1 MTQEIIGSEPSI
13 TEIKIIF
20 EKELVN
26 LLDKLKLI
34 SKENI
39 ENILE
44 QQKIC
49 EKHVNTRPGAMALNQ
64 SKIEMF
70 NDYNNKLSI
79 NDLFDM
85 NDSLKTLLISYLEVN
100 KVTKDNPNH
109 VRLKFEKDSEKAKII
124 SNVGDGKNYQLSFVI
139 EEQQSAQEY
148 KIFKFL
154 TIFTVSFGLLIM
166 LFIKRLK
173 KLAHGAE

>member
-1 MTQEIIGSEPSI
+1 MNLYHYFTTKTLLELNKKVFGNIMTQEIIGSEPSI
-13 TEIKIIF
+13 AEIKIIF

-39 ENILE
+39 QHILE

-70 NDYNNKLSI
+70 NEYNNK
-79 NDLFDM
+79 
-85 NDSLKTLLISYLEVN
+85 YLE
-100 KVTKDNPNH
+100 
-109 VRLKFEKDSEKAKII
+109 KIKERI
-124 SNVGDGKNYQLSFVI
+124 D
-139 EEQQSAQEY
+139 
-148 KIFKFL
+148 
-154 TIFTVSFGLLIM
+154 
-166 LFIKRLK
+166 
-173 KLAHGAE
+173 

>member
-1 MTQEIIGSEPSI
+1 MRYIKLNLYRQFTAKTLLELNKKVFGNIMTQEIIGSEPSI

-70 NDYNNKLSI
+70 NDYNSK
-79 NDLFDM
+79 
-85 NDSLKTLLISYLEVN
+85 Y
-100 KVTKDNPNH
+100 
-109 VRLKFEKDSEKAKII
+109 
-124 SNVGDGKNYQLSFVI
+124 
-139 EEQQSAQEY
+139 
-148 KIFKFL
+148 
-154 TIFTVSFGLLIM
+154 
-166 LFIKRLK
+166 LK
-173 KLAHGAE
+173 KIKERID

>member
-1 MTQEIIGSEPSI
+1 MNLYRQLTAKTLLELNKKVFGNIMAQEIIGSEPSI

-64 SKIEMF
+64 SKIEIF
-70 NDYNNKLSI
+70 NEYNNK
-79 NDLFDM
+79 
-85 NDSLKTLLISYLEVN
+85 YLE
-100 KVTKDNPNH
+100 
-109 VRLKFEKDSEKAKII
+109 KIKERI
-124 SNVGDGKNYQLSFVI
+124 D
-139 EEQQSAQEY
+139 
-148 KIFKFL
+148 
-154 TIFTVSFGLLIM
+154 
-166 LFIKRLK
+166 
-173 KLAHGAE
+173 

>member
-1 MTQEIIGSEPSI
+1 MRYIKLNLYHYFTTKTLLELNKKVFGNIMTQEIIGSEPSI
-13 TEIKIIF
+13 AEIKIIF

-39 ENILE
+39 QHILE

-70 NDYNNKLSI
+70 NEYNNK
-79 NDLFDM
+79 
-85 NDSLKTLLISYLEVN
+85 YLE
-100 KVTKDNPNH
+100 
-109 VRLKFEKDSEKAKII
+109 KIKERI
-124 SNVGDGKNYQLSFVI
+124 D
-139 EEQQSAQEY
+139 
-148 KIFKFL
+148 
-154 TIFTVSFGLLIM
+154 
-166 LFIKRLK
+166 
-173 KLAHGAE
+173 